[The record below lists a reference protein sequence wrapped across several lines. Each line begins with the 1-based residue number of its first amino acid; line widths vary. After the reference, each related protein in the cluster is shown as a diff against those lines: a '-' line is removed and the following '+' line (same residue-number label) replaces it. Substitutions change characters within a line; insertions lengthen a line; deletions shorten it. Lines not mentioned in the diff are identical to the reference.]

1 MKAFVGRWQNPVT
14 GCWGQWMVDRQ
25 GQIWKMD
32 DMGMTFHVVSDLH
45 GQVPYQDRIAR
56 RLLQLDSVNFP
67 AGIRFNG
74 HYENHLNMDSLKIFR
89 SAWPTLDEA
98 TRQQVRAEI
107 SPMIEWCLIKSYQAD
122 GSFKVSDLDDT
133 PGDAYRYGVWFL
145 QEAGYFR
152 HEDAF
157 GPLRSSLSLTRSAGT
172 LKQS

>member
-1 MKAFVGRWQNPVT
+1 
-14 GCWGQWMVDRQ
+14 MVDRQ

-107 SPMIEWCLIKSYQAD
+107 SRMIEWCMIKSYPAD

-157 GPLRSSLSLTRSAGT
+157 GPLRSSLSLTRSAAT